1 MNIGAGE
8 FVRMMEGAIE
18 RVKGE
23 HKLLSE
29 LDSAAGDGDHGTTML
44 RAMDQLSPLI
54 AGYQGGDLE
63 GLLSKIGWMW
73 MGIDG
78 GATGPLLGSFFI
90 GISESAAGQ
99 PAVNA
104 DGFAALFEA
113 GLNAIQKQTKAQV
126 GDKTL
131 IDALVPA
138 VAALRSGAE
147 AGKEIPEMLR
157 DAAAAAQQGAL
168 STKSLRARF
177 GRAKYLGDRTL
188 GHQDPGA
195 TSIFLILQGFYE
207 GLSNPRGN

>member
-1 MNIGAGE
+1 MTIGPEE
-8 FVRMMEGAIE
+8 FVRMMEGAIQ
-18 RVKGE
+18 RVKDE
-23 HKLLSE
+23 HKMLSA

-44 RAMDQLSPLI
+44 RAMDQLVALI
-54 AGYQGGDLE
+54 AGYQRGDLE
-63 GLLSKIGWMW
+63 DLLSKMGWTW

-90 GISESAAGQ
+90 GMSESAAGQ
-99 PAVNA
+99 PSVDA

-113 GLNAIQKQTKAQV
+113 GLNAVKKQTRAQV

-131 IDALVPA
+131 MDALIPA

-147 AGKEIPEMLR
+147 AKKEIPEMLR
-157 DAAAAAQQGAL
+157 EAAAAAQQGAL
-168 STKSLRARF
+168 STKDLRARF

-195 TSIFLILQGFYE
+195 TSISLIFQGFCE
-207 GLSNPRGN
+207 GLS